1 MRTCSKDPGLFR
13 RASPVTEFRASV
25 AALAQVFCSVP
36 SPLRK
41 GPNDDTL
48 SRDEPKAQILKVQL
62 AIEEF

>member
-1 MRTCSKDPGLFR
+1 M
-13 RASPVTEFRASV
+13 TEFRASV

-48 SRDEPKAQILKVQL
+48 IQDEPKAQILKVQF
-62 AIEEF
+62 AIEES